1 MKRIVLA
8 VLVAAGCNS
17 GLRPAASLT
26 WIGGVHSAPRIVTGR
41 AAVLFWLSSADT
53 LSADS
58 AAAAMVQ
65 LQETASDL
73 GEVLARYD
81 VALLA
86 TSSSRLIIGGPGRS
100 RRPVSLDGL
109 DYPWGV
115 VLVDPGF
122 PEQIITGPVD
132 ADALEELVWTYFDL
146 ENTPATRRDLRV
158 AVLPQA
164 AFAGYRLRD
173 RQIR

>member
-1 MKRIVLA
+1 MLA
-8 VLVAAGCNS
+8 ALVALGCDS
-17 GLRPAASLT
+17 GPRLAAPLT
-26 WIGGVHSAPRIVTGR
+26 GIAGVHAAPRVVTGR

-53 LSADS
+53 LSTDS
-58 AAAAMVQ
+58 AAIAMEQ
-65 LQETASDL
+65 LQQTASDL

-86 TSSSRLIIGGPGRS
+86 TSSSRLVIGGPGRP

-146 ENTPATRRDLRV
+146 ENTPATRHDLRV
-158 AVLPQA
+158 AVVPRA

>member
-8 VLVAAGCNS
+8 VLVAAGCDT
-17 GLRPAASLT
+17 GPRLAAPLAG
-26 WIGGVHSAPRIVTGR
+26 IGGVHSAPRVVTGR
-41 AAVLFWLSSADT
+41 AVVLFWLSSADT

-58 AAAAMVQ
+58 AAVAMEE
-65 LQETASDL
+65 LRATASDL
-73 GEVLARYD
+73 GEVLGRYD

-86 TSSSRLIIGGPGRS
+86 TSSSQLIIGGPGRP
-100 RRPVSLDGL
+100 RRPLSLDGL

-132 ADALEELVWTYFDL
+132 AEALEDLVWTYFDL
-146 ENTPATRRDLRV
+146 ENTPATWRDLRV
-158 AVLPQA
+158 AVLPRA
-164 AFAGYRLRD
+164 AFAGYRLRE